1 MVERLPSMHKGLG
14 SVPSIKKKEKKRKK
28 NKKRMKRRVGFVAM
42 KPGEWDKTVGSQR
55 LNPN

>member
-1 MVERLPSMHKGLG
+1 MVECLPGTHKGLG
-14 SVPSIKKKEKKRKK
+14 TVPSIEKKDKKRKK
-28 NKKRMKRRVGFVAM
+28 IKKRMKRRVGFVAM